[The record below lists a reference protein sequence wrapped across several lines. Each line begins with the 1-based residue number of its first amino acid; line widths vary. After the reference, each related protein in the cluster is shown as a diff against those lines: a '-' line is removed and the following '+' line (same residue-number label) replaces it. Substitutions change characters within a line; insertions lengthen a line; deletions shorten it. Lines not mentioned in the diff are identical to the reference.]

1 MTNKAKL
8 ERVITDMDGDK
19 IGNIVIRCE
28 GNSEIGGRMDI
39 ELNLDEQVIK
49 LSLPADE
56 DLFMELQDIIAD
68 ATKLL
73 KMDL

>member
-1 MTNKAKL
+1 MASKAKL
-8 ERVITDMDGDK
+8 ERVITDMDGEK

-28 GNSEIGGRMDI
+28 GNSEDGGKMDI
-39 ELNLDEQVIK
+39 ELNLDEQVTK

-56 DLFMELQDIIAD
+56 DLFMELQDILAD
-68 ATKLL
+68 ATNLL